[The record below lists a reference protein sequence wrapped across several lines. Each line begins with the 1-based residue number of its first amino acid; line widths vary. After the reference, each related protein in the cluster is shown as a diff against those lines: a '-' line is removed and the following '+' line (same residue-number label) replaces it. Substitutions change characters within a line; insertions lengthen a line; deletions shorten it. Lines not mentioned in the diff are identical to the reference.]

1 MSNGGSSPNAE
12 PNDLPEA
19 DVKARKRFS
28 IVWLIPLVAAAIAVY
43 LGYTTLSEQGPTI
56 TMTFKTA
63 AGLEAGKTKVKYKDV
78 EMGLVTKVDISDDLA
93 TILVTAQMEKSA
105 QPHLN
110 ENTRFWVV
118 RPRLSTS
125 GVSGLETLV
134 SGAHIEM
141 DPGKGDSAR
150 QFRGL
155 EDPPV
160 IRADVPGSEFTLRAN
175 QRGSLAAGAPI
186 SFRGIQ
192 VGQIMAYELGPD
204 GRGVN
209 FLAFIM
215 APHDKLVRP
224 GTQFWN
230 ASGINVSL
238 SAGGVKVQ
246 TESLVSIITG
256 GVAFETPISALDSE
270 PSPPGS
276 EFPLYENEASTK
288 EAAITEQIPF
298 LLHFAGSVR
307 GLEAGAPVELRGIK
321 VGEVTDIRL
330 IVDREAKA
338 ISVPVTIVLEPE
350 RVTLKGVPQTA
361 DPVDAIG
368 ELVQRGMRAQLKSG
382 NLLTGALYVDLDFY
396 PGAPPAQIARGGR
409 YAELPTMPSDI
420 EQLKRSVSQVLDRVA
435 ALPLE
440 DLIQD
445 MRTMIQSIN
454 ALVSSPA
461 VKSAEQALLQTAE
474 EAQQLMIQA
483 NQTLASADD
492 LISPG
497 SPLRY
502 DLTQA
507 LTELRTALRSLR
519 QLAEYLERH
528 PEALVHGKGGPAR

>member
-28 IVWLIPLVAAAIAVY
+28 IVWLIPLVAAAIAIY

-63 AGLEAGKTKVKYKDV
+63 AGLEAGKTRVKYKDV
-78 EMGLVTKVDISDDLA
+78 EMGVVTKVDISDDLA

-150 QFRGL
+150 QFTGL

-215 APHDKLVRP
+215 APHDRLVRP

-230 ASGINVSL
+230 ASGINVSIG
-238 SAGGVKVQ
+238 ATGVRVQ
-246 TESLVSIITG
+246 TESLVSIVTG
-256 GVAFETPISALDSE
+256 GVAFETPISALDNE
-270 PSPPGS
+270 PSPRGS
-276 EFPLYENEASTK
+276 EFPLYANETATK

-298 LLHFAGSVR
+298 IMHFEGSVR
-307 GLEAGAPVELRGIK
+307 GLETGAPVELRGIK

-350 RVTLKGVPQTA
+350 RVTLMGIRQT
-361 DPVDAIG
+361 DPVAAMG

-382 NLLTGALYVDLDFY
+382 SLLTGALYVDLDFY
-396 PGAPPAQIARGGR
+396 PDAPPAEMARGGR
-409 YAELPTMPSDI
+409 YAELPTFPSDI
-420 EQLKRSVSQVLDRVA
+420 EQIKRSAGQVLDRVA

-445 MRTMIQSIN
+445 MRTMIQSVN

-474 EAQQLMIQA
+474 AAEQLMTQA

-528 PEALVHGKGGPAR
+528 PEALVRGKGAPAR

>member
-1 MSNGGSSPNAE
+1 MSNGETPRGAAFHDP
-12 PNDLPEA
+12 PEA
-19 DVKARKRFS
+19 AIKQKKRFS

-56 TMTFKTA
+56 TITFKTA

-78 EMGLVTKVDISDDLA
+78 EMGHVTNVDISDDLT
-93 TILVTAQMEKSA
+93 TIVVTAQMEKSA

-141 DPGKGDSAR
+141 DPGSGESAR
-150 QFRGL
+150 EFTGL

-160 IRADVPGSEFTLRAN
+160 IRADVPGTEFSLRAS

-230 ASGINVSL
+230 ASGINVSIG
-238 SAGGVKVQ
+238 AAGVKVQ
-246 TESLVSIITG
+246 TESLVSIVTG
-256 GVAFETPISALDSE
+256 GVAFETPVSALDSE

-276 EFPLYENEASTK
+276 VFPLYRSEDATK

-298 LLHFAGSVR
+298 LLHFEGSVR
-307 GLEAGAPVELRGIK
+307 GLEIGAPVELRGIK

-330 IVDREAKA
+330 IVDREAKS

-350 RVTLKGVPQTA
+350 RVTLKGVPQST
-361 DPVDAIG
+361 DPVDAMS

-396 PGAPPAQIARGGR
+396 PDAPPAAMARGGR

-420 EQLKRSVSQVLDRVA
+420 EQIKRSASQVLDRVA

-445 MRTMIQSIN
+445 MRTMMQSIN
-454 ALVSSPA
+454 ALASSPEL
-461 VKSAEQALLQTAE
+461 KSAPEALVSTAQAAEQLINKAS
-474 EAQQLMIQA
+474 
-483 NQTLASADD
+483 QTLTSADD
-492 LISPG
+492 LIRPG

-528 PEALVHGKGGPAR
+528 PEALVRGKGGPAR

>member
-28 IVWLIPLVAAAIAVY
+28 IVWLIPLVAAAIAIY

-63 AGLEAGKTKVKYKDV
+63 AGLEAGKTRVKYKDV
-78 EMGLVTKVDISDDLA
+78 EMGVVTKVDISDDLA

-150 QFRGL
+150 QFTGL

-215 APHDKLVRP
+215 APHDRLVRP

-230 ASGINVSL
+230 ASGINVSIG
-238 SAGGVKVQ
+238 ATGVRVQ
-246 TESLVSIITG
+246 TESLVSIVTG
-256 GVAFETPISALDSE
+256 GVAFETPISALDNE
-270 PSPPGS
+270 PSPRGS
-276 EFPLYENEASTK
+276 EFPLYANETATK

-298 LLHFAGSVR
+298 IMHFEGSVR
-307 GLEAGAPVELRGIK
+307 GLETGAPVELRGIK

-350 RVTLKGVPQTA
+350 RVTLMGIRQT
-361 DPVDAIG
+361 DPVAAMG

-382 NLLTGALYVDLDFY
+382 SLLTGALYVDLDFY
-396 PGAPPAQIARGGR
+396 PDAPPAEMARGGR
-409 YAELPTMPSDI
+409 YAELPTIPSDI
-420 EQLKRSVSQVLDRVA
+420 EQIKRSAGQVLDRVA

-445 MRTMIQSIN
+445 MRTMIQSVN

-474 EAQQLMIQA
+474 AAEQLMTQA
-483 NQTLASADD
+483 NQTLASAGD

-528 PEALVHGKGGPAR
+528 PEALVRGKGAPAR